1 MTSFASRGSWVPNPL
16 SSTQRASRSA
26 ESMFTFEPAL
36 LRGGRRAGPGQTR
49 PAMVSAETSGAI
61 AYGVSNV
68 WAGRA

>member
-1 MTSFASRGSWVPNPL
+1 MGSKSPQLHPEGITFQPSPCSRL
-16 SSTQRASRSA
+16 S
-26 ESMFTFEPAL
+26 
-36 LRGGRRAGPGQTR
+36 RRCCAAAAGQDQQTR